1 MKDLL
6 TAKEVLA
13 RLLRSKEEQYGF
25 VSSSSSRSFVLRSSS
40 DSSCSPLLPPLLLSL
55 SSLFPFLELSLPS
68 PLSKNYFGN
77 FVLSLSGPIGYS
89 VLCLLRSRER
99 LVILS
104 FFSFLFFLFLP
115 FACSRFSSYCYCCDC
130 LLEFRF
136 NLYFLLLLFLHKAF
150 FFPWRFKSWYFFP
163 SLFLPWLNNCLRSK
177 QTNAR
182 LQNTSEC

>member
-25 VSSSSSRSFVLRSSS
+25 VSSSSRSFVLRSSS

-55 SSLFPFLELSLPS
+55 SSLFSFLELSLPS
-68 PLSKNYFGN
+68 PLFKNYFGN

-99 LVILS
+99 LVILYFHFS
-104 FFSFLFFLFLP
+104 SFSSCLLLVLGSPVIVIAVIVYWSLDSICISCSYYFCTKRFFSPGDSSLGIFSPRYFFLG
-115 FACSRFSSYCYCCDC
+115 
-130 LLEFRF
+130 
-136 NLYFLLLLFLHKAF
+136 
-150 FFPWRFKSWYFFP
+150 
-163 SLFLPWLNNCLRSK
+163 
-177 QTNAR
+177 
-182 LQNTSEC
+182 